1 MERLL
6 PRRVVVEILG
16 RSTRATFR
24 RDGTHRLRS
33 RGAPDAMRYTS
44 PMLTIH
50 VRGTAAYDRALGT
63 LAHRGDAD
71 LARVEPEVRAILEA
85 VRTRGDAAVHELT
98 ERFEQRHASP
108 LVWDRD
114 RIEEGARAFSP
125 EGTRMLEAAAERIR
139 RYHEKQLDRGFR
151 YEEDGVLLGQRVR
164 PAKAAGVY
172 APGGK
177 ARYPSSV
184 LMTAVPA
191 VVAGVPRVVLATP
204 RPTPEIL
211 AAARI
216 AGVHEL
222 LDAGGAQAI
231 GALAYGTESLARV
244 DKIVGPGNLYVACA
258 KRLVFGIVDIDGIA
272 GPSEILVVAD
282 DEADSRVVAADLL
295 SQAEHDKDAYALL
308 VTLSEAKAREVAAEV
323 ERQLAV
329 LPRRAVA
336 EASVRDHGCCFVAGD
351 LAEAGRVAD
360 LLAAEH
366 LSLQVRDPEA
376 LLEGIG
382 AAGAAFLGD
391 HTPEAAG
398 DYAAGPSHVLPTGG
412 AARFSSPLGVYDFVV
427 RTSLIR
433 YSREAIARQT
443 ELLAGLA
450 RMEGLEAHA
459 RAVEIRREAR

>member
-1 MERLL
+1 
-6 PRRVVVEILG
+6 
-16 RSTRATFR
+16 
-24 RDGTHRLRS
+24 
-33 RGAPDAMRYTS
+33 
-44 PMLTIH
+44 MLTIFQ
-50 VRGTAAYDRALGT
+50 RGTEAYDRALAA

-71 LARVEPEVRAILEA
+71 LARVEPDVRAILEA

-98 ERFEQRHASP
+98 ERFEQRRASP
-108 LVWDRD
+108 LVWSREA
-114 RIEEGARAFSP
+114 IVEGAKAFSA
-125 EGTRMLEAAAERIR
+125 EGTAMLQEAADRIR
-139 RYHEKQLDRGFR
+139 RYHERQIDRGFR
-151 YEEDGVLLGQRVR
+151 YEEDGIVLGQRVR

-211 AAARI
+211 AAAAI

-231 GALAYGTESLARV
+231 AALAYGTESVARV

-258 KRLVFGIVDIDGIA
+258 KRLVFGVVDIDGIA

-282 DEADSRVVAADLL
+282 DHADPRVVAADLL
-295 SQAEHDKDAYALL
+295 SQAEHDEDAYALL
-308 VTLSEAKAREVAAEV
+308 VTTSDAHARAISDEVT
-323 ERQLAV
+323 RQLAA

-336 EASVRDHGCCFVAGD
+336 EASVRDHGLCFVAGD
-351 LAEAGRVAD
+351 LVEAARVAD
-360 LLAAEH
+360 QLAAEH
-366 LSLQVRDPEA
+366 LSLQVREPERM
-376 LLEGIG
+376 LESIG

-427 RTSLIR
+427 RTSIIG
-433 YSREAIARQT
+433 YSRDAIAKQT
-443 ELLAGLA
+443 PLLTGLA

-459 RAVEIRREAR
+459 RAVEARTR

>member
-1 MERLL
+1 
-6 PRRVVVEILG
+6 
-16 RSTRATFR
+16 
-24 RDGTHRLRS
+24 
-33 RGAPDAMRYTS
+33 
-44 PMLTIH
+44 MLTIH
-50 VRGTAAYDRALGT
+50 LRGTSAYDQT
-63 LAHRGDAD
+63 LASLSHRGDAD
-71 LARVEPEVRAILEA
+71 LARVEPAVREILEA
-85 VRTRGDAAVHELT
+85 VRTRGDAALDELT
-98 ERFEQRHASP
+98 ERFEQRRASP
-108 LVWDRD
+108 RVWSREE
-114 RIEEGARAFSP
+114 IVEGAKAFDAQ
-125 EGTRMLEAAAERIR
+125 GTAWLTEAADRIR
-139 RYHEKQLDRGFR
+139 RYHERQLDRGFR
-151 YEEDGVLLGQRVR
+151 YEEEGIVLGQRVR
-164 PAKAAGVY
+164 AAKAAGVY

-211 AAARI
+211 AAAAI

-231 GALAYGTESLARV
+231 AALAYGTESVARV

-258 KRLVFGIVDIDGIA
+258 KRLVFGVVDIDGIA

-282 DEADSRVVAADLL
+282 DEASAAVVAADLL
-295 SQAEHDKDAYALL
+295 SQAEHDEDAYALL
-308 VTLSEAKAREVAAEV
+308 VTTSEAKAQEISAELT
-323 ERQLAV
+323 RQLV
-329 LPRRAVA
+329 SLPRRAVA
-336 EASVRDHGCCFVAGD
+336 EASVRAHGLCFVAGD
-351 LAEAGRVAD
+351 LSEAARVAD
-360 LLAAEH
+360 TLAAEH

-376 LLEGIG
+376 LLEHIG

-427 RTSLIR
+427 RTSIIR
-433 YSREAIARQT
+433 YSRAAIARQS

-459 RAVEIRREAR
+459 RAVEARR